1 MIRYL
6 ATYLFGAPVPLW
18 AVVALIVMTAA
29 ASGMIGLRSGEGSVE
44 CPPPPVLTCPP
55 PVVPECPPV
64 VRQPDFGGRDGD
76 ECPECVCRSL
86 DDAVRWL
93 EQRAGAGDAGE

>member
-1 MIRYL
+1 MIRHL
-6 ATYLFGAPVPLW
+6 AATPVPAW
-18 AVVALIVMTAA
+18 AVALILTVACAATSLIAYRSGA
-29 ASGMIGLRSGEGSVE
+29 ASVD
-44 CPPPPVLTCPP
+44 CPPPPVTTCPP

-64 VRQPDFGGRDGD
+64 LRQPDFGGRDGD

-93 EQRAGAGDAGE
+93 EQRAGSGGADE